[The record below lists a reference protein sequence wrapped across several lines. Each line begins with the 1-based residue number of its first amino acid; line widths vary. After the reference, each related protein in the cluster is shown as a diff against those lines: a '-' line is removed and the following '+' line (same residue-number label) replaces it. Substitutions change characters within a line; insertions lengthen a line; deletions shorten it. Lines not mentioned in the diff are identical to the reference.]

1 MKEYIHNYDNL
12 VENDITETVIRMKV
26 LLINSKSIILGYKR
40 GIYQFPGGHL
50 EENETFK
57 DCIKREVLE
66 ETGCEVEIIET
77 LGTIEEHKTLD
88 NFKQISYVFIGKVLK
103 DTNELKVTE
112 KEKDEGAKLIW
123 ETPERALELITECFG
138 KLVASK
144 YESVYHTK
152 FIVFRD
158 RKILEK
164 YIELNKEKNV

>member
-66 ETGCEVEIIET
+66 ETGIEI
-77 LGTIEEHKTLD
+77 LD
-88 NFKQISYVFIGKVLK
+88 NQIEKPIYKISSLSKDWPEKGRNRKSEIYYYVVKTNQKPDLSKVNYTENELTGNFTVEEIPLDCVIQKLK
-103 DTNELKVTE
+103 DNIVKNDKNTIYCSA
-112 KEKDEGAKLIW
+112 KDKY
-123 ETPERALELITECFG
+123 PTEC
-138 KLVASK
+138 KK
-144 YESVYHTK
+144 
-152 FIVFRD
+152 
-158 RKILEK
+158 
-164 YIELNKEKNV
+164 